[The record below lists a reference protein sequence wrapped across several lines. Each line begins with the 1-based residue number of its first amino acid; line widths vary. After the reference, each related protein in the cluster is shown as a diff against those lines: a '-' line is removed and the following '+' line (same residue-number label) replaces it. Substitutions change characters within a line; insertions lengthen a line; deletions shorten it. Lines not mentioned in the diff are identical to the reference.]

1 MKPSTRLSRAVLLG
15 AIGLFLAAQA
25 RADLLSDV
33 LKRGYV
39 HCGVV
44 PSAPGFSAENDKG
57 VRVGF
62 DVDLCHAIGA
72 ALFGDPAKV
81 KLTPVNLKTGF
92 ASLQSGAVDVLTH
105 RFTWT
110 LSRDAAS
117 MNYTKVMTY
126 DGQSFMVRKSSG
138 VKKIADLNG
147 AVICTAQGST
157 SELNATDYFRSH
169 HLKFE
174 LLTFGSMDEALKA
187 YDAKR
192 CDAFTNDRNALAARR
207 TKLRNPKAHIILKQ
221 TISKEP
227 IGPMVANGQDRWRDV
242 VFWVMNALIDAEEL
256 GVTKA
261 NVDKMKATS
270 KTPAVQRLLGVTGDY
285 GQKLG
290 IPNSWAYNA
299 IKAVGNY
306 GEIWDRNLG
315 PNTPIGLDRGLNN
328 LWTKGGLMM
337 SMPIR

>member
-1 MKPSTRLSRAVLLG
+1 MR
-15 AIGLFLAAQA
+15 
-25 RADLLSDV
+25 
-33 LKRGYV
+33 
-39 HCGVV
+39 CGVV
-44 PSAPGFSAENDKG
+44 PGAPGFSALNNKG

-62 DVDLCHAIGA
+62 DVDLCHAIAA
-72 ALFGDPAKV
+72 ALFGDPSKI
-81 KLTPVNLKTGF
+81 KPTPVNLKTGF
-92 ASLQSGAVDVLTH
+92 SSLQSGALDVLTH

-126 DGQSFMVRKSSG
+126 DGQSFMVRKASG

-147 AVICTAQGST
+147 AVLCTAQGST

-169 HLKFE
+169 GLKVE
-174 LLTFGSMDEALKA
+174 LLTFGSQGEALKA
-187 YDAKR
+187 YAAKR
-192 CDAFTNDRNALAARR
+192 CDAYTTDRNGLAVRR
-207 TKLRNPKAHIILKQ
+207 TKLRDPSAHLIFNT

-227 IGPMVANGQDRWRDV
+227 IGPMVPQGQDRWRDA
-242 VFWVMNALIDAEEL
+242 VFWMMNALIEAEEL

-261 NVDKMKATS
+261 NVDKMKASS
-270 KTPAVQRLLGVTGDY
+270 KTPAVQRLLGVTGNY

-290 IPNSWAYNA
+290 IPNEWAYNE

-306 GEIWDRNLG
+306 GEIWNRNLG
-315 PNTPIGLDRGLNN
+315 PKTPLGLERGLNN